1 MAEWVWVPIIVIG
14 FLLISLYLGIRG
26 GTGSSATTADHV
38 VAGRKLGLLLLFFV
52 AVGEIYS
59 SASFLGG
66 PGWAYE
72 HGVPILYSPMTG
84 ILAVLVMYWLGPR
97 IQSAGSRLN
106 LLTQAHNLSTR
117 FQSRALGNHAA
128 IVVLVAL
135 CPYIAIQIIGAGH
148 IFEVTTGGNVP
159 YWLGSLV
166 AFAVVAIYVYA
177 GGLRGIS
184 YVAVFKGLF
193 LLVVTIALVGS
204 VVYSNYGGF
213 ADMFRQIADRSPEH
227 LTLPGKKQFFGYTWW
242 TTAVLNGV
250 CGYFMW
256 PHLFTNFFGAKSPD
270 TIKRQ
275 AILTP
280 AYHLVSLT
288 LVMVGFAG
296 ILVIPALEQ
305 SDRIMMEMVMG
316 TSAPIWLV
324 ALLAAGA
331 LSASMIT
338 GATTT
343 LAAAATLGHD
353 LIQNR
358 FQLPDPQLRRLIQVL
373 VLVIIGAAY
382 VFAMTVGA
390 SLIFILL
397 MAYGVISQFFPLVVA
412 SLYWRRCTAQGALA
426 GFILGTL
433 VAVFFIVGPYPHPY
447 DIHPGI
453 IGMIVNTIALVTVS
467 RFTAPPPPD
476 VVDMFFE
483 PAPVLDEQTR
493 R

>member
-1 MAEWVWVPIIVIG
+1 MWVPVIVIG
-14 FLLISLYLGIRG
+14 FLLVSLYLGVRG
-26 GTGSSATTADHV
+26 GRGGAATTADHV
-38 VAGRKLGLLLLFFV
+38 VAGRGLGLLLLFFV

-59 SASFLGG
+59 SASFLGA

-97 IQSAGSRLN
+97 IQVAGRRLN
-106 LLTQAHNLSTR
+106 LLTQAHYLSTR
-117 FQSRALGNHAA
+117 FESPALGNVAA
-128 IVVLVAL
+128 MVVLVAL

-148 IFEVTTGGNVP
+148 IFEVTTQGHVP
-159 YWLGSLV
+159 FWLGSLV
-166 AFAVVAIYVYA
+166 AFTVVAIYVYA

-184 YVAVFKGLF
+184 YVAVFKGFF
-193 LLVVTIALVGS
+193 LLVVTVSLVGS

-213 ADMFRQIADRSPEH
+213 TDMFRQIAARSPEH
-227 LTLPGKKQFFGYTWW
+227 LTLPGKKHFFGYTWW

-256 PHLFTNFFGAKSPD
+256 PHLFTNFFGAKSSD

-280 AYHLVSLT
+280 AYHIVSLM

-296 ILVIPALEQ
+296 ILVIPSLAQ
-305 SDRIMMEMVMG
+305 SDRIMMEMIMK

-324 ALLAAGA
+324 SLLAAGA

-343 LAAAATLGHD
+343 LAAAATLGND
-353 LIQNR
+353 LIQTR
-358 FQLPDPQLRRLIQVL
+358 FHLSDTSLRRLIQVL
-373 VLVIIGAAY
+373 VVVIIGAAY
-382 VFAMTVGA
+382 TFAMTVGT

-397 MAYGVISQFFPLVVA
+397 MAYGVIAQFFPLVVA
-412 SLYWRRCTAQGALA
+412 SLYWRGCTSQGALA
-426 GFILGTL
+426 GFAVGTT
-433 VAVFFIVGPYPHPY
+433 VAIFFIVGPYAHPL

-453 IGMIVNTIALVTVS
+453 LGMIGNTITMVAVS
-467 RFTAPPPPD
+467 RFTTPPPREI
-476 VVDMFFE
+476 VDMFFE
-483 PAPVLDEQTR
+483 TGQA
-493 R
+493 

>member
-1 MAEWVWVPIIVIG
+1 MAEWVWVPLIVIS
-14 FLLISLYLGIRG
+14 FLLISLYLGVRG
-26 GTGSSATTADHV
+26 GRGGSGTTADHV
-38 VAGRKLGLLLLFFV
+38 VAGRGLGLLLLFFV

-84 ILAVLVMYWLGPR
+84 ILAVLVMFWLGPR
-97 IQSAGSRLN
+97 IQVAGKRLN
-106 LLTQAHNLSTR
+106 LLTQAHYLSTR
-117 FQSRALGNHAA
+117 FESPALGNLAA
-128 IVVLVAL
+128 VVVLIAL

-148 IFEVTTGGNVP
+148 IFEVTTEGNVP
-159 YWLGSLV
+159 YWLGSFI
-166 AFAVVAIYVYA
+166 AFTVVAVYVYA

-184 YVAVFKGLF
+184 YVAVFKGVF
-193 LLVVTIALVGS
+193 LLGVTVALVGF

-213 ADMFRQIADRSPEH
+213 TDMFQQIAARSPEH
-227 LTLPGKKQFFGYTWW
+227 LTLPGARQFFGYTWW

-256 PHLFTNFFGAKSPD
+256 PHLFTNFFGAKSGD
-270 TIKRQ
+270 TIRRQ

-280 AYHLVSLT
+280 AYHLVSLM

-296 ILVIPALEQ
+296 ILVIPALAQ
-305 SDRIMMEMVMG
+305 SDRIMMEMIMG
-316 TSAPIWLV
+316 TAAPIWLV
-324 ALLAAGA
+324 SLLAAGA

-353 LIQNR
+353 LLQSR
-358 FQLPDPQLRRLIQVL
+358 FRLSDRSLRRLIQVL
-373 VLVIIGAAY
+373 VVVIIGAAY
-382 VFAMTVGA
+382 VFAMTVGT

-412 SLYWRRCTAQGALA
+412 SLYWRRCTAPGALA
-426 GFILGTL
+426 GFGVGTV
-433 VAVFFIVGPYPHPY
+433 VAVFFIVGPFPHPF

-453 IGMIVNTIALVTVS
+453 LGMIANTITLVVVS
-467 RFTAPPPPD
+467 RFTTPPSRE
-476 VVDMFFE
+476 VVEMFIDTT
-483 PAPVLDEQTR
+483 PA
-493 R
+493 